1 MSKPKPP
8 VQPGERITI
17 PITGQ
22 SHTGDGVGKYKGFT
36 VFVPLAIAGEQVAA
50 RVSRV
55 KKTYAHARLE
65 EVLQVSPHRVDPLCP
80 VFDQCGGCQLQHIA
94 YPAQLESKRR
104 QVVDAFARIGGL
116 EEVTILPVLGM
127 EEPWSYRNKA
137 QVPVGGGK
145 GKVEAGFYAAGSH
158 QIIPFDRCLIQQPE
172 NDRTI
177 QQVKEWIRELDI
189 PPYDEKKHRG
199 CLRHVMV
206 RTGIHTQ
213 EVMVVLVTNGPQLPH
228 RKQLVAGLRER
239 VPGLTSLIQNIQPHR
254 TNVVLG
260 KESRIL
266 WGEPVIHDR
275 IGHVRFTISPH
286 SFFQVNPVQT
296 EVLYEQ
302 VRRMAAL
309 TGEETVI
316 DAYCGIG
323 TIGLYLAKEAARVL
337 GVESI
342 PQAVEDAR
350 HNAELNGID
359 HASFEAGP
367 AEEVMPRWAREGI
380 HPDVIIVDPPR
391 KGCAPE
397 LLDAVVRM
405 SPDRLVYVSC
415 NPATL
420 ARDAAYLKERGY
432 TNRQVQPVDMFPHT
446 SHVECVT
453 VFQREWGEN
462 REV

>member
-8 VQPGERITI
+8 VQPGERITL

-55 KKTYAHARLE
+55 KKSYAHAQLE
-65 EVLQVSPHRVDPLCP
+65 EVLQGSSHRVAPPCP
-80 VFDQCGGCQLQHIA
+80 VFDQCGGCQLQHID
-94 YPAQLESKRR
+94 YPAQLASKEQ
-104 QVVDAFARIGGL
+104 QVVDAFTRIGGL
-116 EEVTILPVLGM
+116 EAEILPILGM
-127 EEPWSYRNKA
+127 KEPWSYRNKA
-137 QVPVGGGK
+137 QVPFGGRK
-145 GKVEAGFYAAGSH
+145 GKIQAGFYAAGSH
-158 QIIPFDRCLIQQPE
+158 QIIPLDHCLIQQPD

-177 QQVKEWIRELDI
+177 QQVIESVRELDI
-189 PPYDEKKHRG
+189 PPYDEEKHRG

-213 EVMVVLVTNGPQLPH
+213 EVMVVLVTHGSELPH
-228 RKQLVAGLRER
+228 RKQLVAHLRER
-239 VPGLTSLIQNIQPHR
+239 IPGLVSLMQNIQPRR
-254 TNVVLG
+254 TQVILG
-260 KESRIL
+260 RENRVL

-275 IGHVRFTISPH
+275 IGEVRFAISPH

-309 TGEETVI
+309 TGKETVI

-323 TIGLYLAKEAARVL
+323 TIGLYIAKDAAQVL
-337 GVESI
+337 GVESV

-359 HASFEAGP
+359 HARFEAGP
-367 AEEVMPRWAREGI
+367 AEEVLPRWAREGLRA
-380 HPDVIIVDPPR
+380 DVVIVDPPR

-397 LLDAVVRM
+397 LLDAIVNL

-432 TNRQVQPVDMFPHT
+432 TSRQVQPVDMFPHT
-446 SHVECVT
+446 SHVET
-453 VFQREWGEN
+453 VVLISRIKE
-462 REV
+462 